1 MNTPEFDFDSPVI
14 KALGSLFKL
23 TEVHLRDDGC
33 SKDDIRQASS
43 FSKHIRFTY
52 DDDDDGDD
60 YDVNGI
66 SKDNSSSNT
75 SVETSEESVI
85 MEDADLSQE
94 MSALGL
100 PLSFQTSKQSSA
112 QTKGKHKAT
121 QLKNQNS
128 QNKLRDQVLI
138 SAKLSEEGLSY
149 VEFQDK
155 TNDSSSLSLL
165 VPDELSCLSSDVSD
179 GSVKSSN
186 VCDGSKP
193 AYMADETD
201 YCGCEKQKHE
211 NAQINILNEALIDDL
226 LGTDFQMENK
236 LMSTAGTSVIL
247 ESNTSSGRILLDGYV
262 EEHPMSK
269 SLMEHVD
276 IKDTEMCNGT
286 QLDDFDRSI
295 CTEQIDDMPI
305 YSEMV
310 HDHDVNDIIS
320 SSVCDE
326 WSVFWDS
333 FYMRYYFY
341 NSKTQESTWNPPP
354 GMENCVQGDI
364 SNVNDISNTV
374 NEQFDRHKLV
384 DKTGTDGQTGV
395 QVWRAQELTSEDLSS
410 CSAMISDISCAIDVN
425 DHHVHDGESQDG
437 LIMASSPST
446 ISHQHLGNEREQED
460 SYGMCNGKFLSK
472 DSDSIGIPR
481 ENTGKA
487 FSGNVIAQLSD
498 TTLSSAVEAVCDYPI
513 DDLQMEEPESVI
525 NCFSLQ
531 DTPATTKRK
540 KKRKNRRK
548 KSFNKNIGH
557 EFQPV
562 EDYYVDIS
570 KYWCQRYL
578 LFSKF
583 DDGIQMDE
591 EGWFS
596 VTPEAIARHHAS
608 RSGGG
613 FVIDCFAG
621 VGGNAIQFA
630 KTSKHVIAVD
640 IDSKKI
646 DFAHQ
651 NATIYGVEDKIDF
664 VNGDCFSLAPNL
676 KADTVFLSPPWGGP
690 DYLKV
695 KSYDISMLQPHDGQY
710 LFNTFKT
717 TASFIIM
724 FLPRNVDI
732 VQLAELSLSCDAPWS
747 LEVEKNFLN
756 GKLKAVTAY
765 FSKTS

>member
-1 MNTPEFDFDSPVI
+1 
-14 KALGSLFKL
+14 
-23 TEVHLRDDGC
+23 
-33 SKDDIRQASS
+33 
-43 FSKHIRFTY
+43 
-52 DDDDDGDD
+52 
-60 YDVNGI
+60 
-66 SKDNSSSNT
+66 
-75 SVETSEESVI
+75 

-531 DTPATTKRK
+531 DTPATTK
-540 KKRKNRRK
+540 
-548 KSFNKNIGH
+548 
-557 EFQPV
+557 
-562 EDYYVDIS
+562 
-570 KYWCQRYL
+570 
-578 LFSKF
+578 
-583 DDGIQMDE
+583 
-591 EGWFS
+591 
-596 VTPEAIARHHAS
+596 
-608 RSGGG
+608 
-613 FVIDCFAG
+613 
-621 VGGNAIQFA
+621 
-630 KTSKHVIAVD
+630 
-640 IDSKKI
+640 
-646 DFAHQ
+646 
-651 NATIYGVEDKIDF
+651 
-664 VNGDCFSLAPNL
+664 
-676 KADTVFLSPPWGGP
+676 
-690 DYLKV
+690 
-695 KSYDISMLQPHDGQY
+695 
-710 LFNTFKT
+710 
-717 TASFIIM
+717 
-724 FLPRNVDI
+724 
-732 VQLAELSLSCDAPWS
+732 
-747 LEVEKNFLN
+747 
-756 GKLKAVTAY
+756 
-765 FSKTS
+765 